1 MNSMA
6 SNMDTYVQWLFDVI
20 QSLKDLM
27 VSKVMM
33 ILWSI
38 WHERNERRWNC
49 IARSNSSIVFHDLE
63 CLYEWLQAKHQP
75 SVSRIPRVL
84 SKCSKWHPPPLS
96 FVKCNCD
103 AMFFYDRGETCLG
116 IVLRAES
123 GDLLANKMIKLPSL
137 HAIKECEVLALFDAI
152 SGVRTLEYNQV
163 LFETGS
169 QMVVNDLAYGSCNN
183 TTFGVLM
190 SSCHLLLC
198 SEHDFK
204 VVFVKR
210 HANGD
215 YTYFG

>member
-1 MNSMA
+1 MNVMRDDGIALLVRIALLFSMTW
-6 SNMDTYVQWLFDVI
+6 SVCMNGCKQNI
-20 QSLKDLM
+20 SLVYLG
-27 VSKVMM
+27 
-33 ILWSI
+33 
-38 WHERNERRWNC
+38 
-49 IARSNSSIVFHDLE
+49 FLE
-63 CLYEWLQAKHQP
+63 CYLN
-75 SVSRIPRVL
+75 VL
-84 SKCSKWHPPPLS
+84 SGILPLYLLLNAI
-96 FVKCNCD
+96 VMLC
-103 AMFFYDRGETCLG
+103 FFMTGETCLG

-152 SGVRTLEYNQV
+152 SWVRTLEYNQV